1 MVQYFFGQTIGIK
14 GYNGIKLAAFLSN
27 LKSYRYIEFNPSILL
42 FIFSLLFPHVWNFLL
57 LLGGV
62 FFFLFDPLSFQK
74 SPSSSWLKT
83 LAWTLIFLCLQALL
97 DLPALV
103 TYLALSVSQGGP
115 KGPSVLEQLKL
126 PMPLPA
132 SLMPFGVN
140 TRNPISSSSD
150 TSEIGV
156 FLVVFLVKVLEFAGV
171 GERGDIGP
179 LLG

>member
-1 MVQYFFGQTIGIK
+1 M
-14 GYNGIKLAAFLSN
+14 
-27 LKSYRYIEFNPSILL
+27 
-42 FIFSLLFPHVWNFLL
+42 
-57 LLGGV
+57 
-62 FFFLFDPLSFQK
+62 
-74 SPSSSWLKT
+74 
-83 LAWTLIFLCLQALL
+83 
-97 DLPALV
+97 PALV

-132 SLMPFGVN
+132 SLIPFGVT

-171 GERGDIGP
+171 GEWGDIGP
-179 LLG
+179 HWDRYAIQYLRISEIPCIYLKMSRFKIC